1 MKANEVNLHR
11 FLSQNDTQ
19 FVIPIYQRNYD
30 WGSAQCKQLLD
41 DIFEL
46 GEKEKLN
53 AHFIGSIVYIHD
65 DIYSVSGI
73 RELTI
78 IDGQQR
84 LTTVTLI
91 YLVLYRLAKELQK
104 EALANRI
111 NKTYLI
117 NEFAQDEEKL
127 KLRPTENNEKIL
139 KSLLDTDNQEE
150 YSDFSRLVDNFNYF
164 RSRISE
170 ENYEIIQT
178 GLNKLMFVE
187 ISLERGKDDPKRIF
201 ESLNST
207 GLELSQSDLIRNYIL
222 MGLKTK
228 SQENIYRNYWK
239 SIEKNARDESKN
251 STKVSDYIRDYLTL
265 ENKKIP
271 NKNKVYQEFKLK
283 YPISTTVE
291 DVENNLKPIK
301 KFAKY
306 YHKLVNPIHEP

>member
-139 KSLLDTDNQEE
+139 KYLLDTENQE
-150 YSDFSRLVDNFNYF
+150 
-164 RSRISE
+164 
-170 ENYEIIQT
+170 
-178 GLNKLMFVE
+178 
-187 ISLERGKDDPKRIF
+187 
-201 ESLNST
+201 
-207 GLELSQSDLIRNYIL
+207 
-222 MGLKTK
+222 
-228 SQENIYRNYWK
+228 
-239 SIEKNARDESKN
+239 
-251 STKVSDYIRDYLTL
+251 
-265 ENKKIP
+265 
-271 NKNKVYQEFKLK
+271 
-283 YPISTTVE
+283 
-291 DVENNLKPIK
+291 
-301 KFAKY
+301 
-306 YHKLVNPIHEP
+306 